1 VHLVPDIFA
10 QDPNGTISIAISG
23 AFVALAGSSYVAV
36 FCNWNSLWPQLLL
49 IEELHGS
56 NSVAFLGSSLVIS
69 DPLYGSFGRV
79 LVYGYEPSGTSSFP
93 GQYPNYRHLRF
104 CYFVDLSF

>member
-1 VHLVPDIFA
+1 VPSILA
-10 QDPNGTISIAISG
+10 QDSNGTVSLAIHG
-23 AFVALAGSSYVAV
+23 DFVALAGLSYVAV

-56 NSVAFLGSSLVIS
+56 NSIAFEGSSLVIS

-79 LVYGYEPSGTSSFP
+79 LVYRYESFGTSSFP
-93 GQYPNYRHLRF
+93 GQYPNYKHLCF
-104 CYFVDLSF
+104 CYFVTTYTV